1 MESSSLSSTSPG
13 LPDAEAAR
21 RALGEAAA
29 SRARVA
35 DSVSSPWWFHSG
47 LGLAFALVCAAI
59 SLRWADWAM
68 GPFVVVVLGLG
79 WALSRTSG
87 VTFDRYTSTPD
98 AARYFGAYLLVCLVL
113 VASGMTLEWG
123 FDVRWAVAG
132 AGLVAGV
139 LTVVMGYRVDATVR
153 RELRAGR

>member
-1 MESSSLSSTSPG
+1 MESNSPSSTSSG

-47 LGLAFALVCAAI
+47 LGLAFALVCVSI
-59 SLRWADWAM
+59 SLRWANWAM
-68 GPFVVVVLGLG
+68 GPFVLVVLGLG
-79 WALSRTSG
+79 WALRRSSG
-87 VTFDRYTSTPD
+87 ISFDRYTSTPG
-98 AARYFGAYLLVCLVL
+98 AARVFGAYLLACLVL

-123 FDVRWAVAG
+123 FGVPWAVAG
-132 AGLVAGV
+132 AGLVTGV
-139 LTVVMGYRVDATVR
+139 LTVVMGHRVDTTVR
-153 RELRAGR
+153 RELREGR

>member
-1 MESSSLSSTSPG
+1 MESNLPSPTSSG

-35 DSVSSPWWFHSG
+35 DSVSSPWWFHGG
-47 LGLAFALVCAAI
+47 LGLAFVLVCAAI
-59 SLRWADWAM
+59 SLRWADWVM
-68 GPFVVVVLGLG
+68 GPFVLVVLGLG
-79 WALSRTSG
+79 WALRRTSG
-87 VTFDRYTSTPD
+87 VTFDRYTSAPD
-98 AARYFGAYLLVCLVL
+98 AARYFGAYLLACLVL

-123 FDVRWAVAG
+123 FDVRWAVAC
-132 AGLVAGV
+132 AGLVAGA

>member
-1 MESSSLSSTSPG
+1 MPSPTSSG

-21 RALGEAAA
+21 RALGEVAT

-47 LGLAFALVCAAI
+47 LGLTFALACAAI
-59 SLRWADWAM
+59 SLRWTDWAM
-68 GPFVVVVLGLG
+68 GPFVLAVLGLG
-79 WALSRTSG
+79 WAIRRTSG

-98 AARYFGAYLLVCLVL
+98 AARDFGAYLLACLVL
-113 VASGMTLEWG
+113 ASSGMTLEWG
-123 FDVRWAVAG
+123 FDVRWAIAG

>member
-1 MESSSLSSTSPG
+1 MESNSPSSSPSE

-35 DSVSSPWWFHSG
+35 DSVSSPWWFHVG
-47 LGLAFALVCAAI
+47 LGLAFALVLASI
-59 SLRWADWAM
+59 SLRWANWTM
-68 GPFVVVVLGLG
+68 GPFVLVVLGLG
-79 WALSRTSG
+79 WALRRSSG
-87 VTFDRYTSTPD
+87 VSFDRYTSTPD
-98 AARYFGAYLLVCLVL
+98 AARIFGAYLLACFAL
-113 VASGMTLEWG
+113 AGSGMTLEWG

-132 AGLVAGV
+132 AGLVIGV

>member
-1 MESSSLSSTSPG
+1 MESNLPSPTSSG

-21 RALGEAAA
+21 RALGEVAT

-35 DSVSSPWWFHSG
+35 DRVSSPWWFHSG
-47 LGLAFALVCAAI
+47 LGLAFALACAAI

-68 GPFVVVVLGLG
+68 GPFVLAVLGLG
-79 WALSRTSG
+79 WAIRRTSG

-98 AARYFGAYLLVCLVL
+98 AARYFGAYLLACLVL

-123 FDVRWAVAG
+123 FDVRWAIAG
-132 AGLVAGV
+132 AGLVASV
-139 LTVVMGYRVDATVR
+139 LTVVMGHRVDATVR

>member
-1 MESSSLSSTSPG
+1 MESNSPSSTSSG

-47 LGLAFALVCAAI
+47 LGLAFTLVCASI

-68 GPFVVVVLGLG
+68 GPFVLAVLGLG
-79 WALSRTSG
+79 WALKRSSG
-87 VTFDRYTSTPD
+87 VSFDRYTSTPD
-98 AARYFGAYLLVCLVL
+98 AARIFGAYLLACLAL

-123 FDVRWAVAG
+123 FGVRWAVAC
-132 AGLVAGV
+132 AGLVTGV
-139 LTVVMGYRVDATVR
+139 LTVVTGYRIDATTR

>member
-1 MESSSLSSTSPG
+1 MESNSPSSTSSG

-59 SLRWADWAM
+59 SLRWAEWAM
-68 GPFVVVVLGLG
+68 GPFVLVVLGLG
-79 WALSRTSG
+79 WALRRTSG

-98 AARYFGAYLLVCLVL
+98 AARYFGVYLLACLVL
-113 VASGMTLEWG
+113 VATGMTLEWG
-123 FDVRWAVAG
+123 FDVRWAVAC

-139 LTVVMGYRVDATVR
+139 LTVVMGFRIDTTVR